1 MKYVKLGSSEL
12 EVSRICLGC
21 MGFGDP
27 QAGQHSWTVDEEAT
41 REIVKRS
48 LDAGINF
55 FDTAIAYQG
64 GTSEQYVGRAL
75 RDFARRDDVVVAT
88 KFLPRTADEIAEGV
102 TGQQHIA
109 NSIDASLA
117 HLGMDYVDLY
127 IYHMWD
133 YNTPLLDV
141 MEGLAKLVKAGK
153 ARAIGIAN
161 VYAWQLEKAN
171 ALAEREGFQKFV
183 SVQNHMNL
191 IFREDE
197 RELAPCCAEE
207 GIALTPYSA
216 LASGRLSRRPGET
229 SKRLREDSYAKFKY
243 DASSDADAFVIE
255 RVAEVADAHGVT
267 MTEVSLAWL
276 LTRVASPVVGAT
288 KPHHVDGAVA
298 AVDLKLSDE
307 EIAYLEELYVPHAI
321 VGVMAQN
328 KPADAGKEHV
338 WLANAKYL
346 REEGQ

>member
-1 MKYVKLGSSEL
+1 MEYAKLGNSDL
-12 EVSRICLGC
+12 LVSRICLGC

-27 QAGQHSWTVDEEAT
+27 NAGQHSWTVGEEET
-41 REIVKRS
+41 RSIVKNA

-64 GTSEQYVGRAL
+64 GTSEAYLGRAL
-75 RDFARRDDVVVAT
+75 RDFAHRDDVVVAT
-88 KFLPRTADEIAEGV
+88 KFLPRTAEEIAEGI

-109 NSIDASLA
+109 SNIDSSLA

-133 YNTPLLDV
+133 YNTPLTDV
-141 MEGLAKLVKAGK
+141 MEGLAQVVAAGK
-153 ARAIGIAN
+153 ARYIGIAN

-171 ALAEREGFQKFV
+171 AFAEREGFPRFV

-197 RELAPCCAEE
+197 REMVPCCADE

-216 LASGRLSRRPGET
+216 LASGRLSRLPGET
-229 SKRLREDSYAKFKY
+229 SKRFEEDSYAKFKY
-243 DASSDADAFVIE
+243 DATADADTLVIE
-255 RVAEVADAHGVT
+255 RVAEIAEAHGAA
-267 MTEVSLAWL
+267 MTEVALAWL
-276 LTRVASPVVGAT
+276 LTKVVSPVVGAT
-288 KPHHVDGAVA
+288 KPHHVSGAA
-298 AVDLKLSDE
+298 ASVDLRLSDD
-307 EIAYLEELYVPHAI
+307 EIAYLEEPYIPHAI

-328 KPADAGKEHV
+328 KPADADKEHV
-338 WLANAKYL
+338 WLANARYL
-346 REEGQ
+346 EEEKR